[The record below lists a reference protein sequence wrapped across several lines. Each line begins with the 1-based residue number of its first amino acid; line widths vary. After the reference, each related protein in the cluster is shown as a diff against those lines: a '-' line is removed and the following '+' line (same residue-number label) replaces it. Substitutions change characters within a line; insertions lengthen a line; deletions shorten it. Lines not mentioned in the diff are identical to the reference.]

1 MPPTHG
7 SESQERG
14 GSSFTLPHR
23 RRNSVF
29 CKVSAVAILAEWG
42 VARYCCSRCSHCEE
56 GTSLLLSSGGRPDSP
71 PRFLWHHPS
80 EEDQGISLSQGGG
93 EVVTTDR
100 GGWCLYIEMK
110 VPASYL
116 PQCHSIRGSKCLV
129 THCLARVEI

>member
-1 MPPTHG
+1 MG
-7 SESQERG
+7 VRARSEGEALSHSHTG
-14 GSSFTLPHR
+14 GGIQSSARSLLLP
-23 RRNSVF
+23 SWL
-29 CKVSAVAILAEWG
+29 SG
-42 VARYCCSRCSHCEE
+42 GMARYCCSRCSHCEE